1 MRRFLKTALVSIALA
16 AVAFAAL
23 AFWALQQ
30 SSVPMP
36 TLSGALERGTLA
48 VGGHTRSWLAYLPAR
63 LQSHPAL
70 VIVLHGSMGSA
81 MQARA
86 EYFGYDFDLLA
97 DRHGFL
103 VVYPQGYQGY
113 WNDDKVK
120 GPYAA
125 KREHVDDVAFLHD
138 MVDRLVSERHVD
150 RSRVYVTGVSNGGS
164 MALRLA
170 LQTPEFAR
178 AYVVALASVPTA
190 ENMIITPRGQPV
202 SIAFMNGTADPINP
216 WQGGDVVLWPVL
228 GNRGPVLPVQAS
240 VDTFRALAGL
250 DGKPEV
256 TQYPDRAPGD
266 ASTVARSLW
275 SAPGKRTVALY
286 TISGGGHSVPHP
298 AKQGMRLLG
307 NSNRDIHA
315 ADAIWTFFE
324 SAPQ

>member
-16 AVAFAAL
+16 AVAFVAL

-30 SSVPMP
+30 SAMPMP
-36 TLSGALERGTLA
+36 SLSGAVERGTLTI
-48 VGGHTRSWLAYLPAR
+48 GGHTRSWLAYLPVR
-63 LQSHPAL
+63 LQPHPAV

-81 MQARA
+81 TQARA

-97 DRHGFL
+97 DRHGFI

-125 KREHVDDVAFLHD
+125 KRELVDDVAFLHD

-150 RSRVYVTGVSNGGS
+150 RSRVYITGVSNGGS

-178 AYVVALASVPTA
+178 AYFVALASVPTA
-190 ENMIITPRGQPV
+190 ENTIITPQHQPV
-202 SIAFMNGTADPINP
+202 SIAFMNGTADPINS

-240 VDTFRALAGL
+240 VDTFRELAGL

-256 TQYPDRAPGD
+256 TQYPDRDPGD
-266 ASTVARSLW
+266 GSTVTRSLW

-286 TISGGGHSVPHP
+286 TIRGGGHSVPHP
-298 AKQGMRLLG
+298 AKHGMRLLG

-315 ADAIWTFFE
+315 AEAIWAFFE